1 MPGPAWRRIE
11 SKAVTQ
17 TPEFQ
22 TVIVS
27 LDGPVGLIRLNRPK
41 SLNALNRQMTS
52 DLGAALR
59 WLDDL
64 DDVHVLVL
72 AGDDN
77 AFAAGADIAEIADK
91 TLAEVYAED
100 LITATWE
107 DAARCRKP
115 LVAAVSG
122 HALGGG
128 CELAMMC
135 DIIVA
140 SKTARFAL
148 PEARIG
154 IIPGAGGTQRLTR
167 VVGKAVAM
175 DMVLSGR
182 VMLADEALARGLVSR
197 VVPQSCWL
205 EEAIALAADIARASR
220 PVLRLAKEAVNHAQE
235 TTLSQGIHL
244 ERRLLYTTFALED
257 RREGMTAFLEKRTPV
272 FRHR

>member
-175 DMVLSGR
+175 DMVPVRACYAGR
-182 VMLADEALARGLVSR
+182 RGTCSRVGQSCRSAELLARRGDSTCCGYRPRLSAR
-197 VVPQSCWL
+197 V
-205 EEAIALAADIARASR
+205 AA
-220 PVLRLAKEAVNHAQE
+220 
-235 TTLSQGIHL
+235 G
-244 ERRLLYTTFALED
+244 
-257 RREGMTAFLEKRTPV
+257 
-272 FRHR
+272 